1 MFKDYQL
8 NSIKIIKKKYKIKLV
23 KDIKVFLK
31 EKKKKSNN
39 MFLNDTKIYQ
49 KIKNKSVFSIEKK
62 NYNTRKNVLL

>member
-31 EKKKKSNN
+31 KKKKKSNN
-39 MFLNDTKIYQ
+39 IFLNDTKIYQ
-49 KIKNKSVFSIEKK
+49 KMKNKRVFSIEK
-62 NYNTRKNVLL
+62 NIIT

>member
-31 EKKKKSNN
+31 KKKKKSNN

-62 NYNTRKNVLL
+62 NYNMRKNVLL

>member
-8 NSIKIIKKKYKIKLV
+8 NSVKIIKKKYKIKLV

-31 EKKKKSNN
+31 KKKKKSNN

-62 NYNTRKNVLL
+62 KL

>member
-8 NSIKIIKKKYKIKLV
+8 NSIKIIMKKYKIKLV

-31 EKKKKSNN
+31 KKKKKSNN

-49 KIKNKSVFSIEKK
+49 KMKNKSVFSIEK
-62 NYNTRKNVLL
+62 NIIT

>member
-31 EKKKKSNN
+31 KKKKKSNN

-49 KIKNKSVFSIEKK
+49 KMKNKSVFSIEK
-62 NYNTRKNVLL
+62 NVIT